1 VPDTLDHAE
10 RDRSDD
16 EYENQAHVL
25 VPPLVSRKLAECVG
39 NRKGRCR
46 VNLGNPKEHLAAPPD
61 LGVQCI
67 TLTPIWMANEKINDT
82 RVDSPAG
89 VHLVGL
95 RRRGTLPERAGFG
108 PIPKLP
114 PPEGDIP
121 SHGEDRQSRGLVGRS
136 EIHCRP
142 RLFRRRLC
150 PLVIHAG
157 FTVLPN
163 GDALV
168 AESNAP
174 ANSNATRYSRHCYG
188 LGHAA
193 GGWDVPSPNRITLL
207 RDLDGNGIAETKS
220 MFLKGLNS
228 PLGMALVG
236 DSLYVADTDALLR
249 FPYRDGDTKI
259 ATPPENGRLA
269 VARSTAIGRRT

>member
-1 VPDTLDHAE
+1 MKRSTIPVLIALLALTLWGCGDE
-10 RDRSDD
+10 GLCRSGR
-16 EYENQAHVL
+16 
-25 VPPLVSRKLAECVG
+25 VS
-39 NRKGRCR
+39 GRSR
-46 VNLGNPKEHLAAPPD
+46 SSRRPKE
-61 LGVQCI
+61 
-67 TLTPIWMANEKINDT
+67 T
-82 RVDSPAG
+82 
-89 VHLVGL
+89 
-95 RRRGTLPERAGFG
+95 
-108 PIPKLP
+108 
-114 PPEGDIP
+114 
-121 SHGEDRQSRGLVGRS
+121 
-136 EIHCRP
+136 
-142 RLFRRRLC
+142 FRRRLC

-269 VARSTAIGRRT
+269 GGPDQLPLAEERNREPDGSKLWWAPTAMPARMG